1 MDDLNLKLMKNKKF
15 FGMALVTCITA
26 SPLSALAAALPD
38 GQPDAG
44 KTLQGLKQTE
54 MVLPQKKTDNLKVE
68 EVVRPPLTA
77 DVGTKF
83 AVTGVRF
90 TGDVLF
96 ADGDLQ
102 KLVADG
108 KGKES
113 SLTDLE
119 KLADRITSHY
129 QSNGYLVAR
138 AYLPAQRIEG
148 GMVEIAV
155 LAGKYNK
162 IILNNQTKIKDE
174 AVQLQMGKVQSGAYI
189 EKNAL
194 ERTIW
199 LISDLSGAEA
209 KATLAPGTKTGTS
222 DLILNILPKGVRISG
237 NVGTDNYG
245 NRFTGKNEITTN
257 ITILNPI
264 SKGDALSI
272 NGVTTGSGLNN
283 GSITYALPAFSQGG
297 RLDFSYSRMNYEL
310 GADYASLNATGTA
323 DTIGMNYIYNLRRSK
338 KANLYTQI
346 GFMNKKLRD
355 NLGSVPTDKKTNVWT
370 VGLNGDSLDSFGGGG
385 ANSYSATYSAGR
397 LNAAGTTTSYGKG
410 NFSAARQQY
419 VNDRL
424 SFLLFWNGQLASKNL
439 DSSEKM
445 SLGGA
450 YGVRAYPKGEASG
463 DEGMLLVSEL
473 RWTIP
478 MAEKQ
483 GILQMVGFF
492 DTGTVR
498 VSKAPT
504 TSGINHRTLNGTG
517 LGMIWND
524 PGKTMLRMHYAWKV
538 GSESAT
544 SDTDK
549 NGRLWTQV
557 TKFF

>member
-1 MDDLNLKLMKNKKF
+1 MNLKLMKNKKF
-15 FGMALVTCITA
+15 FGMALVACITA

-237 NVGTDNYG
+237 NVGIDNYG

-419 VNDRL
+419 MNDRL
-424 SFLLFWNGQLASKNL
+424 SLLLFWNGQLASNNL

-538 GSESAT
+538 GSEDAT

-549 NGRLWTQV
+549 NGRLWAQM